1 MNPIELPMTLVRGG
15 KDALDARLVGNK
27 FARLAHMREAGLN
40 VPDLFCVP
48 ASMFDAAQTLAL
60 AGPQPVPGG
69 NTTEP
74 PARPATGSAA
84 DPASERRTALAALS
98 MPVGWG
104 NTLLAEFD
112 ARFGAD
118 ARVAVRACVVP
129 LVDADGQPID
139 GGEDSEHD
147 PFAGMSDSFLYV
159 TRAHLLE
166 AVTRC
171 WASAYTE
178 RAVRYRLWRGLDP
191 YGARVAV
198 GVQRM
203 IDGCRSFVAFTR
215 DPRNG
220 ERRVLIAA
228 AHGIGEGVVQEKADV
243 DHFFVEAGQVRA
255 QTVTKRTM
263 VVRDGQ
269 RGDGELST
277 VAVPPALAAA
287 PVLNDAEARRVAR
300 LALEVEAHFGGA
312 QDIEGALTADG
323 TIHLVQARPMAALQD
338 APPLYWCNYNI
349 TESYPGVSSA
359 LTYSQSQAFYQ
370 RAFGDL
376 YHRMGVPAARLDAH
390 RHHLEQL
397 VAWLDGRIYYRLD
410 AWHALHGQMPVFELM
425 RSIWEEAMG
434 ISGPAREQP
443 RWSTARAL
451 AGLPG
456 MLRRRLRHAGQVR
469 EFLGWWD
476 GLMHD
481 AGDLSGRTPDQLIA
495 FYRRMWAQVGV
506 RWGVTLTNSLYAMLE
521 LRVFKALLRRWTGVD
536 VRTLAGLLIGG
547 RPNRSLL
554 AVRAAVALAGQL
566 GAHPRLR
573 AALLDRDST
582 HAVPLAE
589 LWRELAAHRYGT
601 ELAEAAHA
609 YLAQYGDRAMHDL
622 KLEEPTPRQQP
633 WMLLN
638 MLIPYV
644 RRGIDL
650 AGLEADEARAAR
662 EADQELA
669 RRCPSRL
676 RRAVLRSFARRAR
689 EYVAMRED
697 MRFCRT
703 QLYGLSRQVMWTL
716 GAELAKIGRLD
727 HPHQVHDLTVS
738 EVMGAFDGTLA
749 GRGLR
754 ELAALRRAER
764 DACAARPAAEI
775 LLATPRELPLAL
787 ALERAAP
794 VRQDTAAP
802 SLQGLGSSA
811 GVVRARARRVLEPD
825 VSADSC
831 QGTILVARETD
842 PGWLFLMMA
851 AKGLV
856 VERGTLLSHTAIT
869 GRLLGIPTVVAVAN
883 ATTLI
888 PDGALIEID
897 GGAGTIRIIDPA
909 PHAAALAA
917 VPADATKPV
926 RQPMPS

>member
-1 MNPIELPMTLVRGG
+1 MNPIALSMTLVRGG
-15 KDALDARLVGNK
+15 PDALDARLVGNK
-27 FARLAHMREAGLN
+27 FARLARMREAGMN

-48 ASMFDAAQTLAL
+48 APMFDAAQALAATALGPVPVEQPIHAAGDPIAGRCAAL
-60 AGPQPVPGG
+60 AGELATLVM
-69 NTTEP
+69 
-74 PARPATGSAA
+74 PARWV
-84 DPASERRTALAALS
+84 D
-98 MPVGWG
+98 
-104 NTLLAEFD
+104 TLLAEFD
-112 ARFGAD
+112 ARFGPD
-118 ARVAVRACVVP
+118 ALVAVRACVVP
-129 LVDADGQPID
+129 AVDANGRQLED
-139 GGEDSEHD
+139 GEDSSHD

-159 TRAHLLE
+159 TRAHLAE
-166 AVTRC
+166 TIARC

-191 YGARVAV
+191 SSARVAV

-203 IDGCRSFVAFTR
+203 IEGNRSFVAFTR
-215 DPRNG
+215 DPRDS
-220 ERRVLIAA
+220 ERRVVIAA

-243 DHFFVEAGQVRA
+243 DHFFVEAGRVRT
-255 QTVTKRTM
+255 QTVTKRAM

-269 RGDGELST
+269 RGNGELVI
-277 VAVPPALAAA
+277 VAVPEALAAL
-287 PVLNDAEARRVAR
+287 PVLGDDEARRVAQ
-300 LALEVEAHFGGA
+300 LALAVEAHFGCA

-323 TIHLVQARPMAALQD
+323 TIHLVQARPMVARHD

-359 LTYSQSQAFYQ
+359 LTYSQSQLFYQ

-434 ISGPAREQP
+434 VTGPARERP
-443 RWSTARAL
+443 RWTTARAL
-451 AGLPG
+451 AGVPG
-456 MLRRRLRHAGQVR
+456 LLLRRMRHAAQVR

-476 GLMHD
+476 ALMRE
-481 AGDLSGRTPDQLIA
+481 AGDLSGHAPDQLIA

-521 LRVFKALLRRWTGVD
+521 LRVFKALLRRWTGAD

-554 AVRAAVALAGQL
+554 AVRAVVALAEQA
-566 GAHPRLR
+566 GAHPAFR
-573 AALLDRDST
+573 AALLDRDSAQ
-582 HAVPLAE
+582 AVPLAE
-589 LWRELAAHRYGT
+589 LWRALAGHRYGAA
-601 ELAEAAHA
+601 LADAALA
-609 YLAQYGDRAMHDL
+609 YLARYGDRAMHDL

-638 MLIPYV
+638 MLMPYV
-644 RRGIDL
+644 RRGISL
-650 AGLEADEARAAR
+650 ATLEADEARAAH

-676 RRAVLRSFARRAR
+676 RRAVLRGFARRAR

-716 GAELAKIGRLD
+716 GAALAKADRLD
-727 HPHQVHDLTVS
+727 RPQQVHDLSVS

-749 GRGLR
+749 GSRLR
-754 ELAALRRAER
+754 ELAVLRRAER
-764 DACAARPAAEI
+764 DACVARPAAEI
-775 LLATPRELPLAL
+775 LLATPRELPVAL

-794 VRQDTAAP
+794 VLPDVVAP
-802 SLQGLGSSA
+802 TLQGLGSSA

-825 VSADSC
+825 ISADSC

-909 PHAAALAA
+909 PDAVDRGEAHAEHDSAHPAL
-917 VPADATKPV
+917 
-926 RQPMPS
+926 